1 MIVVGMVCHRGF
13 LYLACHMLWF
23 NGMLGRKIVFL
34 EEKQAFSTPTSHY
47 FYNANA
53 TSAKD

>member
-47 FYNANA
+47 RLFL
-53 TSAKD
+53 